1 MDFLSCH
8 QLIDALAPIFIDIWR
23 SFGQSPFWLVDC
35 MLISDRFGV
44 PKLEDANKV
53 GEDVGRCG
61 VSLVNYIFC
70 DPFKRDFLHR
80 LLGK

>member
-1 MDFLSCH
+1 
-8 QLIDALAPIFIDIWR
+8 
-23 SFGQSPFWLVDC
+23 

-61 VSLVNYIFC
+61 VSLVNDIFC

>member
-1 MDFLSCH
+1 
-8 QLIDALAPIFIDIWR
+8 
-23 SFGQSPFWLVDC
+23 
-35 MLISDRFGV
+35 MLRSDRFGV

-61 VSLVNYIFC
+61 VSLVNDIFC
-70 DPFKRDFLHR
+70 GPFKRVFLHR